1 MNRIKSISLLILVG
15 CFFSCEEPTYPDNIY
30 DKNPEVLPN
39 PTITSVSPS
48 DSAFSGIG
56 IITITGTNFSETIDK
71 NLVYF
76 NGYAGTVQSAS
87 STELIVKTAKIV
99 ADSIKIQVAVIGAY
113 EFAEWD
119 NYGLYSSVVPWG
131 GFDPLGTSLWAIAV
145 DPNENLYVSES
156 SNREILRV
164 YASGTAD
171 SIVFAEHSK
180 KIKAIGMRFSTTDS
194 IVMAMVDKKIYS
206 TGIHDDAAEL
216 VRLPSNTRAY
226 SLDYDS
232 NGNMYA
238 GGRSNILY
246 RINLGAGE
254 TDFSEEAILPED
266 VHMNTIRVFEND
278 VYILGEY
285 IGSDT
290 TVDAVNGIY
299 RAAIVSADSLGPAEL
314 LLDWDDALGENA
326 TKPLDFTFAADGA
339 MIVGVDYN
347 DPSSYETLGAGLYEV
362 SSPYTGVTP
371 VPVYEDVFKAPGTK
385 LTWGNDKYLYVNNR
399 NTASPPEGTSWNYK
413 PADELG
419 LYRIDMAR
427 LGAPYYGR
435 TF

>member
-1 MNRIKSISLLILVG
+1 MNRFSTILLLILVG
-15 CFFSCEEPTYPDNIY
+15 CFFSCEEPNYPDNIY
-30 DKNPEVLPN
+30 EENPEVLPN
-39 PTITSVSPS
+39 PTITSISPP

-56 IITITGTNFSETIDK
+56 IITITGTNFSSEIGK

-76 NGYAGTVQSAS
+76 NGNAGTVQSAS
-87 STELIVKTAKIV
+87 PTEIVVKAAKIV
-99 ADSIKIQVAVIGAY
+99 SDSVKIQVAVIGAY

-131 GFDPLGTSLWAIAV
+131 GFDPIGTSLWAIAM

-156 SNREILRV
+156 GDREILRV
-164 YASGTAD
+164 FANGTAD
-171 SIVFAEHSK
+171 SVVFAEHSK
-180 KIKAIGMRFSTTDS
+180 KIKAIGMRFSTTDT

-206 TGIHDDAAEL
+206 TGSHDDATEL
-216 VRLPSNTRAY
+216 ARLPSNTRAY
-226 SLDYDS
+226 TLDYDS
-232 NGNMYA
+232 DGNMYA

-254 TDFSEEAILPED
+254 TEFSEETTLPED
-266 VHMNTIRVFEND
+266 VHMNTIRVYENY

-290 TVDAVNGIY
+290 VVDAVNGIY
-299 RAAIVSADSLGPAEL
+299 RAAIISADSLGPSEL
-314 LLDWDDALGENA
+314 VLDWDDALGEKA
-326 TKPLDFTFAADGA
+326 TKPLDFTFAADGG
-339 MIVGVDYN
+339 MIVGVDYD

-362 SSPYTGVTP
+362 SPPYSGVVP

-385 LTWGNDKYLYVNNR
+385 LVWGNDKYLYVNNR
-399 NTASPPEGTSWNYK
+399 NTASPPDGVSWDYK
-413 PADELG
+413 PIDELG

-435 TF
+435 SL